1 MSEEYSHG
9 TNPIF
14 LIDKIVRTKIYA
26 SSYYKEHC
34 FALDAKTMIDRVIEV
49 KYVAGTFGSVKK
61 PSQFLCLLLK
71 LLQIAP
77 DRDIVQK
84 YIESDYKYLRALGCF
99 YLRLVGKPSDVYLT
113 LEPIYNDY
121 RKVKVRTPDGKVIR
135 SFMDEVIDELLI
147 KDIYLEVVLPKIP
160 KRFILEET
168 EGLPLRVSIL
178 ESELQF
184 EEVEEQQ
191 EQERGGKGFE
201 AIQDSFSVISDK
213 PKKKQKLG
221 TGGQNPQ
228 KEPAPESDEYWIN
241 LRKKLGLAP
250 PKEK

>member
-1 MSEEYSHG
+1 MSEAYSHG

-14 LIDKIVRTKIYA
+14 LIDKIVRTKIY
-26 SSYYKEHC
+26 SSTYYKEQC
-34 FALDAKTMIDRVIEV
+34 FALDAKTLIDRVIEV
-49 KYVAGTFGSVKK
+49 KYIAGTFGSVKK

-121 RKVKVRTPDGKVIR
+121 RKVKVRTPDGKVIK
-135 SFMDEVIDELLI
+135 SFMDEVVDELLI

-160 KRFILEET
+160 KRFVLEET
-168 EGLPLRVSIL
+168 EGLPPRISVL
-178 ESELQF
+178 ENELQF
-184 EEVEEQQ
+184 EEE
-191 EQERGGKGFE
+191 GFE
-201 AIQDSFSVISDK
+201 AAQDKLTVISGK

-250 PKEK
+250 PKEKP